1 MSDVPIGDGSGSY
14 LPNMRVGANHSPVDE
29 RERRRDHCRYRS
41 CDAFGLRKAVTPC
54 FAPANG
60 KRPNQWR
67 VTMDNSTPVFWIWI
81 AAVFLFAAAITVAY
95 HFVRKMWK
103 RVAKRDVSP

>member
-1 MSDVPIGDGSGSY
+1 
-14 LPNMRVGANHSPVDE
+14 
-29 RERRRDHCRYRS
+29 
-41 CDAFGLRKAVTPC
+41 
-54 FAPANG
+54 
-60 KRPNQWR
+60 
-67 VTMDNSTPVFWIWI
+67 MDNSTPVFWIWI